1 MDDSLRWAPDATA
14 AVTPMRSPGVIG
26 HFPAFRCPDLGTGP
40 PLRARPPGYDPRMSS
55 INAPLGEVV
64 AGPLSLLR
72 PVVVLAALVILA
84 AGVSQAQSLVATVAF
99 GALAAVVCREGVLAL
114 ERRGL
119 GHGAAVAITVVVF
132 VLIIGSLAAALVAS
146 VIALSAEVSKDTD
159 QLATSLRELAE
170 QFGIAT
176 GVPPTEVPVVDPGQ
190 LLSIARSL
198 LSAVGPALTGL
209 LMAVLIVT
217 YLLLDAGRLRT
228 RLLAATSGDTVA
240 RYDALATELVVYVKV
255 RAVLGGAAAI
265 ADTALLLVLGVPYA
279 VLWGVVSF
287 LFSFVPNIGF
297 LIALVP
303 PTLLALL
310 DGGLGPA
317 IAVVVGYVA
326 INLAFD
332 YVLQPRLL
340 SISLD
345 LSPVVTIVSIL
356 AWTVIIGPMGALLAV
371 PLTIAMRA
379 VLLPFPGARWFVA
392 LLGPVPGAS
401 PAEVEREPT
410 VAEAAV
416 GQDAGRT

>member
-1 MDDSLRWAPDATA
+1 MSGFSFSARIGDA
-14 AVTPMRSPGVIG
+14 VEE
-26 HFPAFRCPDLGTGP
+26 
-40 PLRARPPGYDPRMSS
+40 PR
-55 INAPLGEVV
+55 
-64 AGPLSLLR
+64 SLLR
-72 PVVVLAALVILA
+72 PVIVLAGLVVLAAGVA
-84 AGVSQAQSLVATVAF
+84 AAQGLVATVAF
-99 GALAAVVCREGVLAL
+99 GALAAVVCREGMLAL
-114 ERRGL
+114 QRRGA
-119 GHGAAVAITVVVF
+119 GKGVAVGISVVAF

-146 VIALSAEVSKDTD
+146 VIALSAEVSKDTE
-159 QLATSLRELAE
+159 QLSTSLRELAE
-170 QFGIAT
+170 QFGLAT
-176 GVPPTEVPVVDPGQ
+176 GVPPAQVPVVDTAQ
-190 LLSIARSL
+190 LLSIGRSL
-198 LSAVGPALTGL
+198 LSAVAPAVTGL

-217 YLLLDAGRLRT
+217 YLLIDADRLRE
-228 RLLAATSGDTVA
+228 RLLAATSRDTID

-297 LIALVP
+297 VIALIP
-303 PTLLALL
+303 PALLAYF

-332 YVLQPRLL
+332 YVLQPRML

-356 AWTVIIGPMGALLAV
+356 AWTVIVGPMGALLAV

-379 VLLPFPGARWFVA
+379 VLMPFPGARWFVA
-392 LLGPVPGAS
+392 LLGPVPGDTA
-401 PAEVEREPT
+401 AEVRAEPT
-410 VAEAAV
+410 VAEAA
-416 GQDAGRT
+416 GRARTDLTGTSADGETAPPR